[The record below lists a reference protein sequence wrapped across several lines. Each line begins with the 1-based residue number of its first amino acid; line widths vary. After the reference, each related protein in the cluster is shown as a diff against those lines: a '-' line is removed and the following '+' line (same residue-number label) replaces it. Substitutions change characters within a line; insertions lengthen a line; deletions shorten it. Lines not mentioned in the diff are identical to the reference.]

1 MPAPATNQG
10 NPVSQAMAVA
20 KALTDYALAVR
31 DGAPHQACG
40 SYLVA
45 PGRYATG
52 HASLSRAIAQTPNRH
67 HAPGAARSQRHRPQT
82 CHHSLLQPRGET
94 LAAIIDTPLCVG
106 GRLRWHS
113 RSRDEVPAGD
123 FLRQPTHTERFPN
136 VPKDVARL
144 KAIWLT
150 AYAWQLENL
159 PDDKAKAT
167 REQWLRIGQAI
178 FDGKALEDMG
188 CTPEELV
195 TFDPAWPDDQVDRLL
210 KDAYDMNYRSLVVIL
225 EDWLERSAEP

>member
-1 MPAPATNQG
+1 M
-10 NPVSQAMAVA
+10 
-20 KALTDYALAVR
+20 
-31 DGAPHQACG
+31 APHTKLAEVT
-40 SYLVA
+40 LLP
-45 PGRYATG
+45 PGDMP
-52 HASLSRAIAQTPNRH
+52 QVMRH
-67 HAPGAARSQRHRPQT
+67 YRGPLRRPQT
-82 CHHSLLQPRGET
+82 DTMHRVLREANATGRKL
-94 LAAIIDTPLCVG
+94 AIIHYCNLVG
-106 GRLRWHS
+106 KHWLQLSTRPYVLGDGCDGT
-113 RSRDEVPAGD
+113 RDREMKYLLVTSW
-123 FLRQPTHTERFPN
+123 QPTHTERFPN

-167 REQWLRIGQAI
+167 REQWLRIGHAI
-178 FDGKALEDMG
+178 FDGKAMEDMG
-188 CTPEELV
+188 CTPEEIV